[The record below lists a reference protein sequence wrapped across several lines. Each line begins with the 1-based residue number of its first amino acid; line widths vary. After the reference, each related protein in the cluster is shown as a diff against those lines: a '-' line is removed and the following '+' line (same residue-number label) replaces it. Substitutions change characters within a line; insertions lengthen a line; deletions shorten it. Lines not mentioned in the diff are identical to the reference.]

1 MIFNATPKMADSG
14 ELVNIGITNAAD
26 LMQAKAIQKGR
37 MAMGGAITTMAAM
50 HFMDG
55 NLTGNGPQDRQQRQM
70 WIDAGLETSFYK
82 SWWYLGLI

>member
-1 MIFNATPKMADSG
+1 
-14 ELVNIGITNAAD
+14 
-26 LMQAKAIQKGR
+26 

-70 WIDAGLETSFYK
+70 WIDAGWKPRSINLGGTWVSYDSFEPFNMMLSHIADIGDHYELMGPEWTEK
-82 SWWYLGLI
+82 SLF

>member
-1 MIFNATPKMADSG
+1 
-14 ELVNIGITNAAD
+14 
-26 LMQAKAIQKGR
+26 MQAKAIQKGR

-70 WIDAGLETSFYK
+70 WIDAGWKPRSINLGGTWVSYDSFEPFPT
-82 SWWYLGLI
+82 